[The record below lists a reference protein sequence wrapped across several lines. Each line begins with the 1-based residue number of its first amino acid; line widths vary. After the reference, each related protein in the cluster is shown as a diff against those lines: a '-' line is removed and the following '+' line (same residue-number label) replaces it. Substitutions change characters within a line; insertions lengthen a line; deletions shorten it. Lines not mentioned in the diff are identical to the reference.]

1 MRIFS
6 SLRSVVSALLHRS
19 RIDKEMEEEL
29 RAHIQDRANDL
40 ERSGLPRA
48 EAERRA
54 RIEFGGYQKFKEE
67 CREAQGTHFVE
78 TLIQDLRFGLRMLRK
93 SPGFTA
99 VAVLTLALGIG
110 ANTAIFT
117 VADALLLRPLPYAN
131 PQKLMM
137 VYETNIVDN
146 SQEDVFS
153 YPYFSRLRGHQ
164 YSFSGI
170 SAFASDDF
178 DMSGRGE
185 PRQISA
191 GRVSW
196 NFFDVLGVRP
206 ALGRDFFA
214 SEGQRG
220 GNRVVML
227 SHQFWVSEF
236 GGAHNVIGQSLMLD
250 SLSYTIVGVLPA
262 GFTFQPLGNDT
273 QIWIPREFELNIAT
287 PEHIQAGMGYLEG
300 IARLAPGV
308 SIDQA
313 RSELRVLHNEYCR
326 DNSNRPDADP
336 KWPTTVTPLQTMIV
350 ANVRVAVLVLM
361 GAVGVV
367 LLIACANVASL
378 LLARAQNRKKEI
390 ALRTALGARRGV
402 IVRQLLVE
410 SLLLALIGGALGILA
425 GHAGVRALL
434 ALNRDTVSQLSG
446 SVAMDWRVPCFVA
459 AISLVSGVLFGLAPA
474 LQLSKTDLQSV
485 LRDEGRGST
494 GTRRAA
500 SSQNL
505 LVVTQVALSMILLFG
520 SGLLIR
526 RFLQLINVN
535 PGFDPT
541 NVLTMRMNLPPSK
554 YGTNAQMVS
563 FYNEV
568 LRQMQL
574 LPGVSA
580 AAISSAL
587 PPTPTRFAPILA
599 EGEPVVPVAQ
609 RSGVNIQTISTDY
622 AKVLRVAL
630 ERGREFT
637 AEDNQT
643 TPTVAMVNQAF
654 VRRYWPNDNPI
665 GKHIWLGPIIKPVE
679 VVGVFGDEKNNGL
692 GEGSAP
698 EMFLPFPNLPWS
710 HLRLSLRSASRNPL
724 ALVPAVRQRLA
735 QIDSD
740 QPITEV
746 QTLEQI
752 LAQSRAQS
760 NFTVALFGIFSA
772 VALVLAIVGIYG
784 VISYAVAQRTQEL
797 GIRMALGATQTDV
810 LKLVVGRG
818 LALAGV
824 GIAIG
829 LIAAFTLAP
838 LIKSLLYKVSPA
850 DPMTII
856 GSAILFLVAALLASY
871 IPARRAMR
879 VDPMVALRYE

>member
-1 MRIFS
+1 MPEHAQI
-6 SLRSVVSALLHRS
+6 
-19 RIDKEMEEEL
+19 
-29 RAHIQDRANDL
+29 
-40 ERSGLPRA
+40 LPD
-48 EAERRA
+48 
-54 RIEFGGYQKFKEE
+54 
-67 CREAQGTHFVE
+67 THFLE
-78 TLIQDLRFGLRMLRK
+78 TLMQDLRFGLRMLRK

-110 ANTAIFT
+110 GNAAIFT
-117 VADALLLRPLPYAN
+117 VANALLLRPLPYAN

-137 VYETNIVDN
+137 VYETNIVDHR
-146 SQEDVFS
+146 QEDVFS
-153 YPYFSRLRGHQ
+153 YPYFSRLRNHQ
-164 YSFSGI
+164 HSFSGI
-170 SAFASDDF
+170 SAFAGDDF

-185 PRQISA
+185 PRQIAA

-206 ALGRDFFA
+206 ALGRDFSA

-236 GGAHNVIGQSLMLD
+236 GGARNAIGESLMLD

-262 GFTFQPLGNDT
+262 GFAFQPLGNDT

-313 RSELRVLHNEYCR
+313 RSELQVLHNDYCR

-350 ANVRVAVLVLM
+350 ANVRMAVLVLM

-378 LLARAQNRKKEI
+378 LLSRALKRKKEI
-390 ALRTALGARRGV
+390 ALRIALGARRGV
-402 IVRQLLVE
+402 IVRQLFVE
-410 SLLLALIGGALGILA
+410 TLLLAALGGALGVLA
-425 GHAGVRALL
+425 GYAGVRAL
-434 ALNRDTVSQLSG
+434 NRDAVSQLSG
-446 SVAMDWRVPCFVA
+446 SVAMDWRVLCFVA
-459 AISLVSGVLFGLAPA
+459 AISLVSGVLFGLVPA
-474 LQLSKTDLQSV
+474 LQLSKTDLNSV
-485 LRDEGRGST
+485 LRDEGRGRT

-505 LVVTQVALSMILLFG
+505 LAVTQVALSMILLIG

-526 RFLQLINVN
+526 SFLQLINLN

-541 NVLTMRMNLPPSK
+541 NVLTMRMNLPPSR

-568 LRQMQL
+568 LRQMQS

-580 AAISSAL
+580 VAISSAL

-609 RSGVNIQTISTDY
+609 RSGVNIQTISPDY
-622 AKVLRVAL
+622 ARVLRVAL

-637 AEDNQT
+637 AEDDQT
-643 TPTVAMVNQAF
+643 TPTVAIVNQAF
-654 VRRYWPNDNPI
+654 VWRYWPNDNPI
-665 GKHIWLGPIIKPVE
+665 GKHIWLGPIVKPVE

-692 GEGSAP
+692 GEDPAP
-698 EMFLPFPNLPWS
+698 EMFLPYPNLPWS
-710 HLRLSLRSASRNPL
+710 HLRLSLRGASGNPL
-724 ALVPAVRQRLA
+724 GLVPAVRRRLA

-752 LAQSRAQS
+752 LEQSRAQS
-760 NFTVALFGIFSA
+760 KFTVALFGIFSA

-818 LALAGV
+818 LTLAGV
-824 GIAIG
+824 GVAIG
-829 LIAAFTLAP
+829 LIAPFALTP
-838 LIKSLLYKVSPA
+838 LMKSLLYKVSPA
-850 DPMTII
+850 DPVTII

-879 VDPMVALRYE
+879 VDPLVAVRYE

>member
-1 MRIFS
+1 MSWRP
-6 SLRSVVSALLHRS
+6 AY
-19 RIDKEMEEEL
+19 DTAMPE
-29 RAHIQDRANDL
+29 RAPIV
-40 ERSGLPRA
+40 P
-48 EAERRA
+48 
-54 RIEFGGYQKFKEE
+54 
-67 CREAQGTHFVE
+67 GTHESHSVYSLA
-78 TLIQDLRFGLRMLRK
+78 TLLQDLRFGLRMLRK
-93 SPGFTA
+93 SPGSTA
-99 VAVLTLALGIG
+99 IAVLTLALGIAG
-110 ANTAIFT
+110 NTAIFT
-117 VADALLLRPLPYAN
+117 VANALLLRPLPYAN
-131 PQKLMM
+131 PHKLMM
-137 VYETNIVDN
+137 VYETNVADH
-146 SQEDVFS
+146 SQEEVFS
-153 YPYFSRLRGHQ
+153 YPYFARLRDHQ
-164 YSFSGI
+164 HSFSGI
-170 SAFASDDF
+170 SALASDDF

-206 ALGRDFFA
+206 ALGRDFLS

-220 GNRVVML
+220 GNHVVML
-227 SHQFWVSEF
+227 SHRFWLSEF
-236 GGAHNVIGQSLMLD
+236 GGARNVIGQSLMLD

-273 QIWIPREFELNIAT
+273 QIWVPREFELNIAT
-287 PEHIQAGMGYLEG
+287 PAHIQAGMGYLEG

-313 RSELRVLHNEYCR
+313 RAELQVLHNEYCR
-326 DNSNRPDADP
+326 DNPNRSDADP
-336 KWPTTVTPLQTMIV
+336 KWPTTITPLQTMVV

-361 GAVGVV
+361 GAVGLV

-378 LLARAQNRKKEI
+378 LLSRALKRRKEI
-390 ALRTALGARRGV
+390 ALRTALGANRGV

-410 SLLLALIGGALGILA
+410 SLLLAAIGGAIGIVA
-425 GHAGVRALL
+425 GYVGVQM
-434 ALNRDTVSQLSG
+434 LNRAAVAQLNG
-446 SVAMDWRVPCFVA
+446 SVAMDWRVLCFVA
-459 AISLVSGVLFGLAPA
+459 AISLLSGVLFGLAPA
-474 LQLSKTDLQSV
+474 LQLSKTDLNSA
-485 LRDEGRGST
+485 LRDQGRGST
-494 GTRRAA
+494 GTRHAA

-505 LVVTQVALSMILLFG
+505 LVVAQVALSMILLIG

-526 RFLQLINVN
+526 SFLQLIDVN

-541 NVLTMRMNLPPSK
+541 NVLTMRINLPPSK

-563 FYNEV
+563 FYKEV
-568 LRQMQL
+568 LRQMQS

-580 AAISSAL
+580 VAISSAL

-599 EGEPVVPVAQ
+599 EGEPVVPIAQ
-609 RSGVNIQTISTDY
+609 RSGVNIETISPDY
-622 AKVLRVAL
+622 AKVLRVPL

-637 AEDNQT
+637 AQDDQAA
-643 TPTVAMVNQAF
+643 PTVAMVNQAF
-654 VRRYWPNDNPI
+654 VRRYWRNENPI
-665 GKHIWLGPIIKPVE
+665 GKHIWLGPIVKPVE
-679 VVGVFGDEKNNGL
+679 VVGVLGDEKNNGL
-692 GEGSAP
+692 GEEPAP

-710 HLRLSLRSASRNPL
+710 HLRLSVRSASGNPL

-740 QPITEV
+740 QPVTEV

-760 NFTVALFGIFSA
+760 KFTMALLGIFSA

-784 VISYAVAQRTQEL
+784 VISYAVAQRMQEL
-797 GIRMALGATQTDV
+797 GIRIALGATQTDV

-818 LALAGV
+818 LALASA

-829 LIAAFTLAP
+829 LLAPFTLTP
-838 LIKSLLYKVSPA
+838 LMQSLLYKVSPA
-850 DPMTII
+850 DPVTIV
-856 GSAILFLVAALLASY
+856 GSAILFLLAALAASY

-879 VDPMVALRYE
+879 VEPVIAFRCE

>member
-1 MRIFS
+1 MG
-6 SLRSVVSALLHRS
+6 ALW
-19 RIDKEMEEEL
+19 
-29 RAHIQDRANDL
+29 
-40 ERSGLPRA
+40 
-48 EAERRA
+48 
-54 RIEFGGYQKFKEE
+54 
-67 CREAQGTHFVE
+67 
-78 TLIQDLRFGLRMLRK
+78 QDLRYGLRMLAK

-99 VAVLTLALGIG
+99 IVILTLALGIG

-117 VADALLLRPLPYAN
+117 VANALLLRPLPYAN

-137 VYETNIVDN
+137 VYETNIADHT
-146 SQEDVFS
+146 QEDVFS
-153 YPYFSRLRGHQ
+153 YPYFSRLRDHQ
-164 YSFSGI
+164 HSFSGI
-170 SAFASDDF
+170 SAYASDDF

-206 ALGRDFFA
+206 ALGREFFA

-220 GNRVVML
+220 GARVLML
-227 SHQFWVSEF
+227 SHRFWTNEF
-236 GGAHNVIGQSLMLD
+236 GGAPNVIGQTVILN

-273 QIWIPREFELNIAT
+273 QIWIPREFEMNIAT

-313 RSELRVLHNEYCR
+313 LSELEVLHQEYCR

-336 KWPTTVTPLQTMIV
+336 KWPTTVTLLQRMIV
-350 ANVRVAVLVLM
+350 ASVRVAVLVLM

-378 LLARAQNRKKEI
+378 LLSRALKRKKEI
-390 ALRTALGARRGV
+390 AVRTALGARRSM

-410 SLLLALIGGALGILA
+410 SLLLATISGMAGIFLGYA
-425 GHAGVRALL
+425 GTRALL
-434 ALNRDTVSQLSG
+434 ALNHDTVEQLSG
-446 SVAMDWRVPCFVA
+446 VSMDWRVLCFTVG
-459 AISLVSGVLFGLAPA
+459 ISLVSGLLFGLAPA
-474 LQLSKTDLQSV
+474 LQLSKTDLNSV
-485 LRDEGRGST
+485 LRDEGRGSA
-494 GTRRAA
+494 GSRRTAN
-500 SSQNL
+500 SPNV
-505 LVVTQVALSMILLFG
+505 LVVAQVALSMILLIS

-526 RFLQLINVN
+526 SFLQLMDVN
-535 PGFDPT
+535 PGFDPR

-568 LRQMQL
+568 LRQMQS
-574 LPGVSA
+574 LPGMSA

-609 RSGVNIQTISTDY
+609 RSGVNIQTISPDY
-622 AKVLRVAL
+622 AKVLRLAL

-637 AEDNQT
+637 AEDDQT
-643 TPTVAMVNQAF
+643 TPTVAMVNQAL

-679 VVGVFGDEKNNGL
+679 VVGVFNDEKNNGL
-692 GEGSAP
+692 GEDPAP

-710 HLRLSLRSASRNPL
+710 HLRLSLRSESGNPL

-760 NFTVALFGIFSA
+760 KFTVALFGIFSA
-772 VALVLAIVGIYG
+772 LALVLAIVGIYG

-797 GIRMALGATQTDV
+797 GIRMALGATQADV
-810 LKLVVGRG
+810 LELVVGRG
-818 LALAGV
+818 LMLAGV

-829 LIAAFTLAP
+829 LIAPFTLTP
-838 LIKSLLYKVSPA
+838 LMTSLLYKVSPA
-850 DPMTII
+850 DPLTVA

-871 IPARRAMR
+871 IPARRAMC
-879 VDPMVALRYE
+879 VDPMVALRHE

>member
-1 MRIFS
+1 MN
-6 SLRSVVSALLHRS
+6 SLLA
-19 RIDKEMEEEL
+19 
-29 RAHIQDRANDL
+29 
-40 ERSGLPRA
+40 
-48 EAERRA
+48 
-54 RIEFGGYQKFKEE
+54 
-67 CREAQGTHFVE
+67 
-78 TLIQDLRFGLRMLRK
+78 DLRYALRMMRN
-93 SPGFTA
+93 SPGFAA
-99 VAVLTLALGIG
+99 VAILTLALGIG

-117 VADALLLRPLPYAN
+117 VANALLLRPLPYAN
-131 PQKLMM
+131 PQRLMM
-137 VYETNIVDN
+137 VYEASIADN
-146 SQEDVFS
+146 SQVDVFS
-153 YPYFSRLRGHQ
+153 YPYFARLRDQQH
-164 YSFSGI
+164 SFSGI
-170 SAFASDDF
+170 SAYASDDF

-185 PRQISA
+185 PRQVNA

-206 ALGRDFFA
+206 AMGRDFFA

-220 GNRVVML
+220 GPRVLML
-227 SHQFWVSEF
+227 SHRFWTSEF
-236 GGAHNVIGQSLMLD
+236 GGAHNVIGQSLMLN

-262 GFTFQPLGNDT
+262 NFTFAPLGADT
-273 QIWIPREFELNIAT
+273 QLWIPREFELNIAT
-287 PEHIQAGMGYLEG
+287 PEHIQAGMGYLEA

-308 SIDQA
+308 SIEQA
-313 RSELRVLHNEYCR
+313 RAELDVLHKEYAR
-326 DNSNRPDADP
+326 DNSNRSDADP

-350 ANVRVAVLVLM
+350 ANIRTAVLILM
-361 GAVGVV
+361 GVVGIV

-378 LLARAQNRKKEI
+378 LLSRALKRKKEI
-390 ALRTALGARRGV
+390 AVRTALGARRGT

-410 SLLLALIGGALGILA
+410 SVLLAAISGAVGIFLGFA
-425 GHAGVRALL
+425 GTRALL
-434 ALNRDTVSQLSG
+434 ALNHETVSQLSG
-446 SVAMDWRVPCFVA
+446 GVTMDWRVLCFTI

-474 LQLSKTDLQSV
+474 LRLSKTDLNSV

-505 LVVTQVALSMILLFG
+505 LVVAQVALSMILLIG

-526 RFLQLINVN
+526 SFLALINVN
-535 PGFDPT
+535 PGFDAS
-541 NVLTMRMNLPPSK
+541 NVLTMRINLPPSR
-554 YGTNAQMVS
+554 YGTNPQMVS
-563 FYNEV
+563 FYNDA
-568 LRQMQL
+568 LQQMQS

-599 EGEPVVPVAQ
+599 EGEPVVPIAQ
-609 RSGVNIQTISTDY
+609 RSGVNIETISPDY
-622 AKVLRVAL
+622 AKVLRVPL

-643 TPTVAMVNQAF
+643 TPTVAMVNQGF
-654 VRRYWPNDNPI
+654 VRRYWPNENPI
-665 GKHIWLGPIIKPVE
+665 GKHIWLGPITTPVE

-692 GEGSAP
+692 SEDPAP

-710 HLRLSLRSASRNPL
+710 HLRLSLRSAGGDPMAL
-724 ALVPAVRQRLA
+724 ASAVRQRLA
-735 QIDSD
+735 RIDSD

-752 LAQSRAQS
+752 LAQSRAES
-760 NFTVALFGIFSA
+760 KFTLALFAIFSA
-772 VALVLAIVGIYG
+772 VAVILAVVGIYG

-797 GIRMALGATQTDV
+797 GIRMALGATRADI

-818 LALAGV
+818 VSLAGV

-829 LIAAFTLAP
+829 LIAPFTLTP
-838 LIKSLLYKVSPA
+838 LMRSLLYRVSPA
-850 DPMTII
+850 DPLTIA
-856 GSAILFLVAALLASY
+856 GSALLFLIAALLASY

-879 VDPMVALRYE
+879 IDPADALRYE

>member
-1 MRIFS
+1 MQTIW
-6 SLRSVVSALLHRS
+6 
-19 RIDKEMEEEL
+19 
-29 RAHIQDRANDL
+29 
-40 ERSGLPRA
+40 
-48 EAERRA
+48 
-54 RIEFGGYQKFKEE
+54 
-67 CREAQGTHFVE
+67 
-78 TLIQDLRFGLRMLRK
+78 QDLRYGLRLLVK
-93 SPGFTA
+93 SPGFTI

-117 VADALLLRPLPYAN
+117 VANALLLRPLPYAN

-137 VYETNIVDN
+137 VYGTNIADR

-153 YPYFSRLRGHQ
+153 YPYFSRLRDHQ
-164 YSFSGI
+164 HSFSGI
-170 SAFASDDF
+170 SAYASDDF
-178 DMSGRGE
+178 DMTGRGE
-185 PRQISA
+185 PRQIFA

-206 ALGRDFFA
+206 ALGREFFA

-220 GNRVVML
+220 SARVLML
-227 SHQFWVSEF
+227 SHRFWINEF
-236 GGAHNVIGQSLMLD
+236 GGAPNVLGQTVILN

-287 PEHIQAGMGYLEG
+287 SEHIQAGMGYLEG

-308 SIDQA
+308 RIDQA
-313 RSELRVLHNEYCR
+313 RSELEVLHQEYSR
-326 DNSNRPDADP
+326 DNSSRPDADP

-378 LLARAQNRKKEI
+378 LLSRALKRRKEI
-390 ALRTALGARRGV
+390 AVRTALGAPRST

-410 SLLLALIGGALGILA
+410 SLLLATISGTAGIFLGYA
-425 GHAGVRALL
+425 GTRALL
-434 ALNRDTVSQLSG
+434 ALNHDTVEQLSVG
-446 SVAMDWRVPCFVA
+446 ISMDWRVLCFTVG
-459 AISLVSGVLFGLAPA
+459 ISLVSGLLFGLAPA
-474 LQLSKTDLQSV
+474 LQLSKTDLNSV
-485 LRDEGRGST
+485 LRDEGRGSA
-494 GTRRAA
+494 GSRRTAN
-500 SSQNL
+500 SQNA
-505 LVVTQVALSMILLFG
+505 LVVAQVALSMILLIS

-526 RFLQLINVN
+526 SFLQLMDIN
-535 PGFDPT
+535 PGFDPR

-568 LRQMQL
+568 LWQMQS

-609 RSGVNIQTISTDY
+609 RSGVNIQTISPSY

-637 AEDNQT
+637 TEDDQT
-643 TPTVAMVNQAF
+643 APTVAMVNQAL

-679 VVGVFGDEKNNGL
+679 VVGVFSDEKNNGL
-692 GEGSAP
+692 GEDSAP

-710 HLRLSLRSASRNPL
+710 HLRLSLRSASGNPF

-760 NFTVALFGIFSA
+760 KFTVALFGIFS
-772 VALVLAIVGIYG
+772 VLALVLAIVGIYG

-797 GIRMALGATQTDV
+797 GIRVALGATQTDI

-818 LALAGV
+818 LMLAGV

-829 LIAAFTLAP
+829 LIAPFTLTP
-838 LIKSLLYKVSPA
+838 LITSLLYKVSPA
-850 DPMTII
+850 DPLTVA
-856 GSAILFLVAALLASY
+856 GSAILFLVAALLATY
-871 IPARRAMR
+871 IPARRAMK
-879 VDPMVALRYE
+879 VDPMVALKYE